1 MPTAPSRASPT
12 APSRTWA
19 SHRSAHMDETTTA
32 TSGRAASGGRV
43 EKMGGQ
49 KKGPR
54 KTSTPKKKPKQV
66 QLPFAAGSK
75 RAL

>member
-1 MPTAPSRASPT
+1 
-12 APSRTWA
+12 
-19 SHRSAHMDETTTA
+19 MDETTTA

-54 KTSTPKKKPKQV
+54 KTSTPQKKPKQG

>member
-1 MPTAPSRASPT
+1 
-12 APSRTWA
+12 
-19 SHRSAHMDETTTA
+19 MDETTTA
-32 TSGRAASGGRV
+32 PTTSGRAASGGRV
-43 EKMGGQ
+43 EKMGGH
-49 KKGPR
+49 KNGPR